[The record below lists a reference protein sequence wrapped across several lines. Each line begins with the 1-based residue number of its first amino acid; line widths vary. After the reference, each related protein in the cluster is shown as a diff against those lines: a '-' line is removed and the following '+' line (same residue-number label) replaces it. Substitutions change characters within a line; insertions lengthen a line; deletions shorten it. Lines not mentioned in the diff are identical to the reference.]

1 MKIRW
6 DASKTVSESASENLP
21 ELAREFFRVGRK
33 LEGAEPSLEE
43 LHRFR
48 LFVKRFRYAL
58 ELFRPCYGPG
68 LARRIDALRIL
79 QQHLG
84 EISDCEATQRL
95 VVERDDLRQA
105 ERKRLIGYFQ
115 EQASAGVTKFRRHWD
130 EEFSAPQRKRWW
142 TDYLTRFAIRGGV
155 SERH

>member
-21 ELAREFFRVGRK
+21 ELARQFFRVGRK
-33 LEGAEPSLEE
+33 LEGKEPSLAA

-58 ELFRPCYGPG
+58 EWFGPCYGPG
-68 LARRIDALRIL
+68 LTRRIEALRVL

-84 EISDCEATQRL
+84 NISDCEATQKL
-95 VVERDDLRQA
+95 VAERDDLRA
-105 ERKRLIGYFQ
+105 ADRKRLMGYLQ
-115 EQASAGVTKFRRHWD
+115 KQTCARVKKFRRHWD
-130 EEFSAPQRKRWW
+130 EEFSAPEREHWW
-142 TDYLTRFAIRGGV
+142 TDYLTRFAIR
-155 SERH
+155 RR